1 MFVQVPGF
9 SDYMVDENGSVVSLK
24 GGKWKALKPSPNSG
38 GYPSVVLY
46 VEAKKN
52 TKPVHKLVAEVFLGS
67 RAEGGTINH
76 KDGNKQNNCVS
87 NLEYISIQD
96 NIKHAFQTGLRNSTG
111 QHNPKAKLS
120 DDDAAK
126 LMALKGTML
135 QREAGNLFGITQ
147 TQVSKIWTGRQRND
161 KTNRTAG

>member
-1 MFVQVPGF
+1 MFVQIPGF
-9 SDYMVDENGSVVSLK
+9 SDYLVDENGVVVSLK
-24 GGKWKALKPSPNSG
+24 GGKWKALKPAPNRG
-38 GYPSVVLY
+38 GYPSVVLHIA
-46 VEAKKN
+46 AKKHPR
-52 TKPVHKLVAEVFLGS
+52 PVHRLVAEVFLGS
-67 RAEGGTINH
+67 RPAGGTVNH
-76 KDGNKQNNCVS
+76 IDGNKQNNSAS

-96 NIKHAFQTGLRNSTG
+96 NIKHALQTGLRNSTG